1 MLNIFHQRV
10 SMQRDQ
16 NSNGDSSKRTKN
28 QKFHSLFLENKSG
41 KTLNSHKQTM
51 LGHIIT
57 SSCILV
63 LCLIIFPKKHHSL
76 FESQENYGSK

>member
-1 MLNIFHQRV
+1 
-10 SMQRDQ
+10 MQRDQ
-16 NSNGDSSKRTKN
+16 NSDGDSSKRTKN

-41 KTLNSHKQTM
+41 KMLNSHKQTM

-57 SSCILV
+57 STCTLV

>member
-1 MLNIFHQRV
+1 
-10 SMQRDQ
+10 MQRDQ
-16 NSNGDSSKRTKN
+16 NSDGDSSKRTKN

-57 SSCILV
+57 SSCVLV